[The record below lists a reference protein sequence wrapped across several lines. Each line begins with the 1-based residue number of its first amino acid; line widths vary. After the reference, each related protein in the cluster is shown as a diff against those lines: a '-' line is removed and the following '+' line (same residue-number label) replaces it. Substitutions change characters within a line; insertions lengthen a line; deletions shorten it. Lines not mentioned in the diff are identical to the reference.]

1 MPNYE
6 YYKTSNELV
15 SITAPDERPG
25 FVGNIRYTAKIS
37 LDPSKNKILDL
48 GEVGTTAEVRVNGIH
63 VGTRIFAPYRFDI
76 SNAVKN
82 GENEIEIIVTNTCV
96 FEQRD
101 KLSRHMAIRPSGV
114 LGPIKI

>member
-1 MPNYE
+1 M
-6 YYKTSNELV
+6 
-15 SITAPDERPG
+15 SITAPTELPG
-25 FVGNIRYTAKIS
+25 FTGNVRYTATVS
-37 LDPSKNKILDL
+37 LDSEKNKILDL
-48 GEVGTTAEVRVNGIH
+48 GEVGTTAEVRVNGVH

-101 KLSRHMAIRPSGV
+101 KFSRFMAIRPSGV
-114 LGPIKI
+114 LGPIKV